1 MGKSED
7 TYLAERRRKTE
18 EEKRKTLD
26 EWAEAE
32 REARRATAREYYQR
46 NKEEILKRQKERLAK
61 MTPEE
66 RRAHNQ
72 RRYECRK
79 KRFEVNPELKERALE
94 RMRKYYREHTEEIRE
109 RSQEWWVEHRDEIA
123 KHRREVYYADLD
135 QTHEKQRYYT
145 HKRRSR
151 LTEVDREKS
160 RTYNQ
165 AYYERHREELCARR
179 RELRRLKKKQ
189 STT

>member
-1 MGKSED
+1 MSR
-7 TYLAERRRKTE
+7 TI

-66 RRAHNQ
+66 RRAHNR

-109 RSQEWWVEHRDEIA
+109 R
-123 KHRREVYYADLD
+123 
-135 QTHEKQRYYT
+135 
-145 HKRRSR
+145 
-151 LTEVDREKS
+151 
-160 RTYNQ
+160 
-165 AYYERHREELCARR
+165 HREELCACR